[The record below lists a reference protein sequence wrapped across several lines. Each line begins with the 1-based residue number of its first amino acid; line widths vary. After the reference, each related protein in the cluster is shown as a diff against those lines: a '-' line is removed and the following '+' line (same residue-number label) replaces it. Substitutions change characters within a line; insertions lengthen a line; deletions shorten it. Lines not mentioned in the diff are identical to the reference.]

1 MIEYFYGEEVYF
13 ISLGSYMPIL
23 STEKLEYPQYSVGF
37 FVGKKIIIFLNPVI
51 SMGCNVG
58 YNP

>member
-1 MIEYFYGEEVYF
+1 MIEYFYGEELYF

-37 FVGKKIIIFLNPVI
+37 FVGKKIIIFVKSSYINGLQ
-51 SMGCNVG
+51 
-58 YNP
+58 YRL